1 MDRYLR
7 QLPQLFVVSTAQWHD
22 DLQQLHI
29 DLQPVLQRHDR
40 LVLTGRNR
48 GVEWWIVRDGQIL
61 FRPPLLTDDWLIG
74 DGFDHPILQPWVATL
89 PSSVVALLMRYRG
102 QRLTLLALISRY
114 PALCDLFEHQPT
126 LLWLL
131 LNVVQEQ
138 QWSPAKVLACCHP
151 SIPDHENRSSY
162 ALTLLTAC
170 GLPSTQAALA
180 VLGKIQS
187 LVFCQHEFRQIRALM
202 ALDRLEV
209 LNQRHTLPIAWIDL
223 LIKINDHQDLDGY
236 LPVVIQWQDDNDEE
250 LLVRYFK
257 HLESF
262 VTPSY

>member
-1 MDRYLR
+1 MDRYLQ

-29 DLQPVLQRHDR
+29 DLQPVFQRPDR
-40 LVLTGRNR
+40 LVLTGWKC
-48 GVEWWIVRDGQIL
+48 GVEWWIVRYGQIL
-61 FRPPLLTDDWLIG
+61 FQPPLLTDDWLIG
-74 DGFDHPILQPWVATL
+74 DGFDHPILQSWVDTL
-89 PSSVVALLMRYRG
+89 PPSIIVLLMRYRG

-114 PALCDLFEHQPT
+114 PALCDLFEQQPT

-131 LNVVQEQ
+131 LKVAQEQ
-138 QWSPAKVLACCHP
+138 QWSSAKVLAYCHP
-151 SIPDHENRSSY
+151 STPDHENRSSY

-170 GLPSTQAALA
+170 GLPATQAALT

-187 LVFCQHEFRQIRALM
+187 PVFCQHEFRQIRALM

-209 LNQRHTLPIAWIDL
+209 LNQRHALPMAWIDL
-223 LIKINDHQDLDGY
+223 IVKIKDHQDLDDY